1 MSASQ
6 SADSR
11 AQSRESAPRQLTGPE
26 RALLEAM
33 ILRAVPG
40 GGEAVPTGADRDR
53 WLGMLDA
60 FVVSGECGC
69 GLCPSIELEP
79 EPAPDHPSGGER
91 IVLSAD
97 LADGS
102 ALVLLFIDGGVPS
115 YLEVAPFGDD
125 PVGLPASEQ
134 LTIGE

>member
-1 MSASQ
+1 MTGADHAASARRSL
-6 SADSR
+6 SA
-11 AQSRESAPRQLTGPE
+11 AE
-26 RALLEAM
+26 RALLDVLIRE
-33 ILRAVPG
+33 AVPG